1 MGGSGPDAVGTG
13 NEHVLISSM
22 GGFVCVDGKED
33 EIIISAIADGV
44 ALAGWAVT
52 VVNSTGVIEA
62 VDVNGSTDRFIGFLL
77 PHYKTDVDT
86 LIAAGELVEIVI
98 PQRGHTYIVWIA
110 DPAGTVDVGVGMTF
124 SATDGAMVVDESTAE
139 VRDTWA
145 RLNKFVV
152 STDKFAEVTWN

>member
-1 MGGSGPDAVGTG
+1 MGADGPDGVGTG
-13 NEHVLISSM
+13 QEHVLISSM

-33 EIIISAIADGV
+33 EVIISAKADGV

-52 VVNSTGVIEA
+52 IVNSTGAIEA

-86 LIAAGELVEIVI
+86 LITAGELVEIVI
-98 PQRGHTYIVWIA
+98 PQRGHRYIVWIA
-110 DPAGTVDVGVGMTF
+110 DPAATVDVGVGMTF
-124 SATDGAMVVDESTAE
+124 SATDGAMVVDESTLE

-145 RLNKFVV
+145 RLSKYIV
-152 STDKFAEVTWN
+152 STDRFAEVVWN